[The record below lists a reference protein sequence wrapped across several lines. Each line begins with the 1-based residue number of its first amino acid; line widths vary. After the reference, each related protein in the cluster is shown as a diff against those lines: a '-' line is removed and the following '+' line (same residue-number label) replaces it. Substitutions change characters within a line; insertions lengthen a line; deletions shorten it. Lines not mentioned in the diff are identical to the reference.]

1 MKTMDHSEAVRLK
14 AAEKY
19 LLGEMSAELRDQYED
34 HYFACVECAQDVRT
48 CAMLIDNARDVWS
61 AETSAVPSIR
71 PAPEIRGRWWAGLW
85 RPAFAVPVLA
95 LLVLVAAYQNTVT
108 IPHLKTELSRSEA
121 PQTLQ
126 SFSLAGA
133 SSRGEGVAAISVP
146 AGKAFSL
153 FLDIPPRYKFGS
165 YACEILSESG
175 TPEFSVN
182 ISAEEAR
189 KSVQVLI
196 PAGRLASGKHELVVR
211 GLGSPENADAD
222 TIGPV
227 RLPFS
232 LEYSQ

>member
-34 HYFACVECAQDVRT
+34 HYFGCVECARDVQSGAT
-48 CAMLIDNARDVWS
+48 FIDDARDVWS
-61 AETSAVPSIR
+61 VESSSAPAVR
-71 PAPEIRGRWWAGLW
+71 PAREIRGGWWVGLW

-95 LLVLVAAYQNTVT
+95 LLVLVAGYQNMVT
-108 IPHLKTELSRSEA
+108 IPHLKTDLSRSEA

-126 SFSLAGA
+126 SFSLVSA
-133 SSRGEGVAAISVP
+133 SSRGESAATIALP

-153 FLDIPPRYKFGS
+153 YVDIPPQHKYGS
-165 YACEILSESG
+165 YACEIQTESG

-182 ISAEEAR
+182 ISAEEAK
-189 KSVQVLI
+189 KSVQLLI
-196 PAGRLASGKHELVVR
+196 PAGRLASGKHVLVVR
-211 GLGSPENADAD
+211 GLGSPEHTDAD

-227 RLPFS
+227 NYRFS
-232 LEYSQ
+232 LEYTK